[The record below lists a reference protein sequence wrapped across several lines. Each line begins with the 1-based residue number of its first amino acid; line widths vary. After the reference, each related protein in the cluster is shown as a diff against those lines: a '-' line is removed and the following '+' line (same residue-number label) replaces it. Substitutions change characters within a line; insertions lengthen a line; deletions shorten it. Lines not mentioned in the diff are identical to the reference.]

1 MINKITLAD
10 FKSYVSA
17 ELPLAPLTVLIGA
30 NASGKSNALE
40 ALRFLSWLAQGQ
52 QLSHLQ
58 YLVNNDDDRIV
69 RGTVAD
75 LFRFDQDSFSLGCQF
90 DREEFNHL
98 EIDIERRADQELHI
112 SREEM
117 FQYKADGMPYP
128 LYATASKS
136 SGDRTTL
143 RVAYNNFAS
152 GGKKPQLPA
161 TDQKAI
167 FLQLDSPARFAA
179 THEKAIKTI
188 PRLCADTQQQL
199 AGILFLDPTPH
210 KMRESS
216 YLSERILRGDG
227 SNLSAMLYRLWERGD
242 DKDRKA
248 LLTFVSSLPEQAI
261 TGFSFL
267 SGAKGDVL
275 LQAVETFGGQE
286 RKVDATLLSDGTLRV
301 LAFAT
306 AMLTAPTG
314 SLVIIEEI
322 DNGLHPSRAHMLLQA
337 VRALAQQRKLS
348 VLISSHNPALLDALP
363 DDSIPDVVFCYR
375 APEKGDSQLVR
386 MADIDNYPSLILQGS
401 LGELL
406 TKGLIDRYA
415 KMKKQPQQRVKEGLA
430 WLESITE

>member
-1 MINKITLAD
+1 MINKITLAN

-75 LFRFDQDSFSLGCQF
+75 LFRFEQTAFSLGCTF
-90 DREEFNHL
+90 DRKEFNQL
-98 EIDIERRADQELHI
+98 TIEIERRKDQELHI
-112 SREEM
+112 AREEM
-117 FQYKADGMPYP
+117 YHHKEDGKPYH
-128 LYATASKS
+128 LYATATKS
-136 SGDRTTL
+136 DGERTTMQ
-143 RVAYNNFAS
+143 VEYNNFAR

-161 TDQKAI
+161 TDQKAV

-179 THEKAIKTI
+179 GHEKAIQTI

-199 AGILFLDPTPH
+199 GGILFLDPTPY
-210 KMRESS
+210 KMREAS
-216 YLSERILRGDG
+216 YLSERSLRGDG

-242 DKDRKA
+242 DDQHKA
-248 LLTFVSSLPEQAI
+248 LLSFVSHLPEQAI

-275 LQAVETFGGQE
+275 LQAIETFGGQE
-286 RKVDATLLSDGTLRV
+286 RRVDATLLSDGTLRV

-306 AMLTAPTG
+306 ALLTAPKG

-322 DNGLHPSRAHMLLQA
+322 DNGLHPSRANMLLDA
-337 VRALAQQRKLS
+337 VRRLAQQRKLS

-375 APEKGDSQLVR
+375 APETGDSQLVR

-401 LGELL
+401 LGDLL

-430 WLESITE
+430 WLESITQ